1 MASFLA
7 RALGLTEGAGL
18 GLFPDAGPAHGES
31 IDALAVAGI
40 TAGTSA
46 TTFSPSRQ
54 INRAQ
59 TATFLARALGWV
71 APTPPVAT
79 TLTVLH
85 NNDGESAVLPR
96 GDEGG
101 AGRFVAAVDAARSE
115 EHTSELQAL
124 MRISYAVFCLKKNTN
139 KGI

>member
-46 TTFSPSRQ
+46 TTFSQSRQ
-54 INRAQ
+54 ITRAQ
-59 TATFLARALGWV
+59 TATFLARALGWA

-79 TLTVLH
+79 TLTVLP
-85 NNDGESAVLPR
+85 NNERDWAVLPR
-96 GDEGG
+96 GAEGD
-101 AGRFVAAVDAARSE
+101 R
-115 EHTSELQAL
+115 TSTRVNSTPYRAPRLQPTN
-124 MRISYAVFCLKKNTN
+124 YQKKQRNTLES
-139 KGI
+139 ITPT